1 MIGFL
6 IFYWLF
12 SSLFMCGVYNEW
24 DWEENSCKCFFI
36 SFGLGWFVF
45 PIYLGSH
52 LFE

>member
-1 MIGFL
+1 MEVLVI
-6 IFYWLF
+6 YWLF
-12 SSLFMCGVYNEW
+12 SSLFMCGVYDEW
-24 DWEENSCKCFFI
+24 DWKEEPWKCFFI